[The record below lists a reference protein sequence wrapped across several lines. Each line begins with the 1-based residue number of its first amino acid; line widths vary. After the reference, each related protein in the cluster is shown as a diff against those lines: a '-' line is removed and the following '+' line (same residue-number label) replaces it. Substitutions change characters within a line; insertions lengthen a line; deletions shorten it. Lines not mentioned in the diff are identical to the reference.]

1 MLMMFG
7 AMDNRRMCIGNR
19 SRTRN
24 RYFVTHEVRALEA
37 QKTDPIDTTGRQTG
51 WKNTDACVLLPVN
64 TPANTVHSSW
74 RCNRSCAIKP
84 NALSAGVTSSAA

>member
-37 QKTDPIDTTGRQTG
+37 QKTPYRHDR
-51 WKNTDACVLLPVN
+51 
-64 TPANTVHSSW
+64 TPNGLEEYRRVCAPAGQHPGQHS
-74 RCNRSCAIKP
+74 
-84 NALSAGVTSSAA
+84 AL